1 MGHSSV
7 LRARLKVLAYP
18 HSASFTPPE
27 LFISCVHPT
36 SPGLSSRNPAG
47 SSLLVLCILCIKSLY
62 SKFHLLETALFIS
75 VCLKIFLLI
84 LREFHTMYFD
94 HYPCPSPSSPRLILH
109 AYPPTFMPFYFKCPI
124 NTNSSCPKHPC
135 FYSLPWTDISSTIS
149 CKSHLHSV
157 LQKRLINHLCLEIQ
171 EKEHLTRRGGSQ
183 RQRLMA
189 FRGWPAW
196 EADAGSES
204 VVQGHR
210 SDAL

>member
-18 HSASFTPPE
+18 HSASFPPPE

-47 SSLLVLCILCIKSLY
+47 SSLLVLCILCMESLY

-75 VCLKIFLLI
+75 VCLKILLLI

-109 AYPPTFMPFYFKCPI
+109 AYPPQPSCLFILNVPSTLIRAAPNILIFIHSREQTFLLLFLAKAICIVF
-124 NTNSSCPKHPC
+124 
-135 FYSLPWTDISSTIS
+135 
-149 CKSHLHSV
+149 CKKGL
-157 LQKRLINHLCLEIQ
+157 
-171 EKEHLTRRGGSQ
+171 
-183 RQRLMA
+183 
-189 FRGWPAW
+189 
-196 EADAGSES
+196 
-204 VVQGHR
+204 
-210 SDAL
+210 